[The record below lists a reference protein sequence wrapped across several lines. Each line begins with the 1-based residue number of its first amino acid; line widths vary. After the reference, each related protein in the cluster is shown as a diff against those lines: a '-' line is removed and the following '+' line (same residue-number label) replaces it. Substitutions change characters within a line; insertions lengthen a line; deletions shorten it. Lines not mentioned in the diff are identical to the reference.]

1 MVTDI
6 SILLARFW
14 GLFLLILGL
23 IFLIRKKLLKDIFIM
38 SKDNSFML
46 ITGFM
51 SLIVGLITL
60 ILHNLWAL
68 DWRVIVTI
76 FGWLSLAKGI
86 VRLGSPNF
94 TRKTI
99 KLFKDKSLLINGLL
113 ILMIIL
119 GGWLVKASFY

>member
-14 GLFLLILGL
+14 GMFLLILGL

-51 SLIVGLITL
+51 SLIVGLIYLNST
-60 ILHNLWAL
+60 
-68 DWRVIVTI
+68 
-76 FGWLSLAKGI
+76 
-86 VRLGSPNF
+86 
-94 TRKTI
+94 
-99 KLFKDKSLLINGLL
+99 
-113 ILMIIL
+113 
-119 GGWLVKASFY
+119 